1 MTNHNINKRLHDEE
15 VRTNLYNEYFTIDN
29 DIKLYYYGLYENL
42 CIEEDKKEWECQR
55 ITVMY

>member
-1 MTNHNINKRLHDEE
+1 MTNHNINKRLRNEE

-42 CIEEDKKEWECQR
+42 CIEEDRKECQR
-55 ITVMY
+55 MTAMY